1 MELVT
6 TQVLSSECY
15 QSFWFEPVQFKGKEE
30 YPFHI
35 WFFYLLSQEP
45 GVKLISLSLIS
56 SVKEENQKE
65 YPLEYE
71 IENDALKKSF
81 SELYLLGITFS
92 AIHLLSWKLDIQYQ
106 GNEYSFRGFADSL
119 VVTVFYK
126 EKTDKVPQEFMQR
139 IDEKLQN
146 L

>member
-15 QSFWFEPVQFKGKEE
+15 QSFRFEPVQFKGKEE
-30 YPFHI
+30 YPFYV
-35 WFFYLLSQEP
+35 WFFYFLSQEF
-45 GVKLISLSLIS
+45 GVKLISLSLTS
-56 SVKEENQKE
+56 SVKEENQEE

-71 IENDALKKSF
+71 IENDVLKKSF

-92 AIHLLSWKLDIQYQ
+92 ATHLLSWKLAIQYQ
-106 GNEYSFRGFADSL
+106 GNKYLFRGFADSL

-126 EKTDKVPQEFMQR
+126 EKTDKVPQELMQT